1 MFMNSFPV
9 PMGASFLVRV
19 LIWVFSLV
27 LVGRM
32 HAQPVIVST
41 EPASGASGVP
51 TSATLVIAFSEAMNT
66 SVTLPYLFG
75 FDGTTYQSLPASSS
89 WTAGNTVLT
98 CTPTAGFPASQ
109 LILWTVSNGQ
119 NPSGTPLGGYI
130 GGTFTTASASGAL
143 TLTNGTWSPG
153 AFSFDVMSEAGTTL
167 TVEYSSTV
175 RSNQWQRLITT
186 NSPAG
191 RVHITDPQSSTN
203 PQLFYRA
210 RKGS

>member
-1 MFMNSFPV
+1 MFMNMFPV
-9 PMGASFLVRV
+9 PMGAGLLLRV
-19 LIWVFSLV
+19 LILMSSL
-27 LVGRM
+27 LIVGPL

-41 EPASGASGVP
+41 HPASGASGVP
-51 TSATLVIAFSEAMNT
+51 TSASLVIAFSEAMNT
-66 SVTLPYLFG
+66 SATLPYLFG
-75 FDGTTYQSLPASSS
+75 FDGTTYQSVPASSS

-130 GGTFTTASASGAL
+130 GGTFTTASAGGAL
-143 TLTNGTWSPG
+143 ILTNATWRPG
-153 AFSFDVMSEAGTTL
+153 AFSFDVMSEAGATL
-167 TVEYSSTV
+167 TVEYSSTL
-175 RSNQWQRLITT
+175 RSNQWQKLLTT
-186 NSPAG
+186 NSPAA

-210 RKGS
+210 RNGS